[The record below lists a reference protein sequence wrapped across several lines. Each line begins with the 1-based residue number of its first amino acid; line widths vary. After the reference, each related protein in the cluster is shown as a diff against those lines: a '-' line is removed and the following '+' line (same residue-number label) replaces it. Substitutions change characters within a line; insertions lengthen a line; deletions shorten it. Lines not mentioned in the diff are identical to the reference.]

1 VFSAPM
7 VRAILDGRKT
17 QTRRAMSVQPNEGHK
32 FRLIDGR
39 IWTTLGEQQ
48 YDPVA
53 KKTIFGGEARLE
65 DDCLFY
71 SPIVVG
77 KGPNGE
83 GNPYLCPYGK
93 PGDRLW
99 VRETWAVHEC
109 YDILPPCEVPPID
122 NDDPRGSTKQRLWY
136 AADSMTARNSRG
148 DLHYQGKTRVSIHMP
163 RWASRITL
171 EITDVRVQR
180 LQDISEEDAKAE
192 GAEPVMY
199 DTGGFEPWGASCPE
213 VPCYV
218 EGFAGIWSHINGPDS
233 WSANPW
239 VWAIS
244 FKRI

>member
-1 VFSAPM
+1 VTTAVKEKPILFSSEM
-7 VRAILDGRKT
+7 VRALLDGRKT
-17 QTRRAMSVQPNEGHK
+17 QTRRK
-32 FRLIDGR
+32 FKNQDVP
-39 IWTTLGEQQ
+39 T
-48 YDPVA
+48 
-53 KKTIFGGEARLE
+53 
-65 DDCLFY
+65 
-71 SPIVVG
+71 VVG
-77 KGPNGE
+77 RDASGE
-83 GNPYLCPYGK
+83 LSNSVPTRMPEWAVERSIEDCPYGR

-99 VRETWAVHEC
+99 VKETWRPVIAHHCAMDACDCADVH
-109 YDILPPCEVPPID
+109 V
-122 NDDPRGSTKQRLWY
+122 SY
-136 AADSMTARNSRG
+136 AADNSGKYYSETRIPGSWLLPKAAKRG
-148 DLHYQGKTRVSIHMP
+148 NVSPLLMP